1 MLNSVVIDAIYEH
14 FVASQYQICTD
25 SRSLKCGDVFFCIRG
40 EKFDGNAF
48 AEEALKQGARA
59 VVVDHENLQQDQRFI
74 WVEDTT
80 QAIQL
85 LAKKHAAA
93 MKCIK
98 IMVGGSNGKTT
109 TKEVIRTIL
118 EGTGDTLATPGNW
131 NNHIG
136 VPLTLLSLRPNH
148 QFAVVEMGT
157 NHPGEMS
164 VLCDLIQTNTG
175 LITNIGKEH
184 LEGFGS
190 IEAIAKEESEVFA
203 SVIKHEANGIVN
215 IDDPWLA
222 SMSKRLNRKITISL
236 ENMEANYFAE
246 IHQEMPELRFSF
258 FHNGQLINNFCSPLS
273 GRYNAYNLL
282 FGVAVAETVDIA
294 PEMAMVRACT
304 YKPTNNR
311 SEWKTIGNTQL
322 FLDAYNANPS
332 SMSAAIQSFA
342 TIAGSK
348 SFFLGDMLELG
359 EHAQDEHKAIFN
371 LCRELN
377 LQESTYLVGPEFC
390 AACPE
395 HPYRF
400 ETMESLLAWL
410 DTHPVDTNYAFV
422 KGSRGIKMER
432 VQEHFTQ
439 A

>member
-1 MLNSVVIDAIYEH
+1 
-14 FVASQYQICTD
+14 
-25 SRSLKCGDVFFCIRG
+25 
-40 EKFDGNAF
+40 
-48 AEEALKQGARA
+48 
-59 VVVDHENLQQDQRFI
+59 
-74 WVEDTT
+74 
-80 QAIQL
+80 
-85 LAKKHAAA
+85 
-93 MKCIK
+93 
-98 IMVGGSNGKTT
+98 MVGGSNGKTT

-258 FHNGQLINNFCSPLS
+258 FHNGQLINNFSSPLS

-294 PEMAMVRACT
+294 PEEAMVRACT

-311 SEWKTIGNTQL
+311 SEWKTI
-322 FLDAYNANPS
+322 
-332 SMSAAIQSFA
+332 
-342 TIAGSK
+342 
-348 SFFLGDMLELG
+348 
-359 EHAQDEHKAIFN
+359 
-371 LCRELN
+371 
-377 LQESTYLVGPEFC
+377 
-390 AACPE
+390 
-395 HPYRF
+395 
-400 ETMESLLAWL
+400 
-410 DTHPVDTNYAFV
+410 
-422 KGSRGIKMER
+422 
-432 VQEHFTQ
+432 
-439 A
+439 